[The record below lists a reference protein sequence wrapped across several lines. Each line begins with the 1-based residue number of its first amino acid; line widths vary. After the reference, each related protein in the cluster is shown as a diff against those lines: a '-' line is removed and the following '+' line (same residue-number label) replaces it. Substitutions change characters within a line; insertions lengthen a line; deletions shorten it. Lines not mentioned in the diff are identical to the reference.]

1 MNYAISNEYQDECI
15 QCPTTVEDW
24 RAISSEF
31 NYRWNVPHACGALDG
46 KHVACKRPQIKY
58 FDSNITCNLAAGINL
73 ERQHLIQQKKKKK
86 LFFHLLIFMNLTTS
100 IPWYYFPQPMSM
112 QPPLNILIRRQWSR
126 IPALTM
132 VCGTDLN
139 SSTPMNMS
147 HEKTRVYLSWLQN
160 SNGIH

>member
-15 QCPTTVEDW
+15 QCPTTEEDW

-73 ERQHLIQQKKKKK
+73 ERQHLIQTIFSFINFHQFNYKHPLISFSPTDVNATSFKHFKSKTVIKNSRTHNGLWYGLK
-86 LFFHLLIFMNLTTS
+86 LINPDEHVAWKDPGVFV
-100 IPWYYFPQPMSM
+100 
-112 QPPLNILIRRQWSR
+112 
-126 IPALTM
+126 M
-132 VCGTDLN
+132 VA
-139 SSTPMNMS
+139 
-147 HEKTRVYLSWLQN
+147 K
-160 SNGIH
+160 